1 MVLQRKLQKLLR
13 VKLNWQRA
21 GDRIIIGGLLMER
34 KSDFRR
40 RLEEDLKDPE
50 FKKEW
55 DSLELEFQ
63 IQAALMQARVDAD
76 MTQAELAKKSGI
88 RQSNISRIESGAVLP
103 RLDTLETLARAMGK
117 QLKIT
122 MV

>member
-1 MVLQRKLQKLLR
+1 
-13 VKLNWQRA
+13 
-21 GDRIIIGGLLMER
+21 MER
-34 KSDFRR
+34 KSDFQK
-40 RLEEDLKDPE
+40 RLEKDLQDPE

-63 IQAALMQARVDAD
+63 IQAALMQARIDAD

-117 QLKIT
+117 QLKIS
-122 MV
+122 MI

>member
-1 MVLQRKLQKLLR
+1 MVLQRKPQKLLR
-13 VKLNWQRA
+13 VKLNYPKL
-21 GDRIIIGGLLMER
+21 GEMIISGGMVMER
-34 KSDFRR
+34 KSDFQR

-55 DSLELEFQ
+55 DALELEFQ
-63 IQAALMQARVDAD
+63 IQAALMQARIDSD

-117 QLKIT
+117 KLKIS